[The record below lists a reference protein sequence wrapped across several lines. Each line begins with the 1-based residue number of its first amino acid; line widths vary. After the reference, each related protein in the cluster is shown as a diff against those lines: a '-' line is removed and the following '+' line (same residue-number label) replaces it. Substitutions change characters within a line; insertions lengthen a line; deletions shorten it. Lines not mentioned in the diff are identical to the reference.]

1 MNPAKT
7 ILVVDDDH
15 DLRAGLQAVLQRRG
29 YRTLGADD
37 GMQAKQ
43 LIDGQRPDLVIL
55 DMMMPRWGGFAVL
68 EHYQGQAAAPPFM
81 MITASDGDQHRQY
94 AEEIGVAAFLR
105 KPFSMDRFLAQVDEV
120 LRPSDSDSSEASSET
135 SSEDGFIRCRCLSC
149 DARIKAPLRLA
160 GQSRPCPRCK
170 EPVTVRREPPQDEGP
185 LLVID
190 DRQPVGKTR
199 SGLWHS

>member
-1 MNPAKT
+1 MSTAKT

-43 LIDGQRPDLVIL
+43 LIDVQRPDLVIL

-68 EHYQGQAAAPPFM
+68 EHYQGKSAAPPFI
-81 MITASDGDQHRQY
+81 MITASEGEQHREY
-94 AEEIGVAAFLR
+94 AEQIGVAAFLR

-120 LRPSDSDSSEASSET
+120 LRPADSAESQAASQADDD
-135 SSEDGFIRCRCLSC
+135 DGFIRCRCLAC
-149 DARIKAPLRLA
+149 DARIRAPLRLV

-170 EPVTVRREPPQDEGP
+170 EPVTVRRETPQDEGP

-190 DRQPVGKTR
+190 DRQPVGKPR
-199 SGLWHS
+199 SGLWRS